1 MIRCTL
7 SIADIGTVIPAW
19 CGSYRDESMSEHK
32 SPITDFVATDD
43 SGGFFNLR
51 TGEVLSVDEML
62 CLYTRSALESVPIGY
77 RRQRSAFRRQSQPP
91 AQSAALPETRCW

>member
-1 MIRCTL
+1 
-7 SIADIGTVIPAW
+7 
-19 CGSYRDESMSEHK
+19 MSEHK

-91 AQSAALPETRCW
+91 AQSAALPETRC